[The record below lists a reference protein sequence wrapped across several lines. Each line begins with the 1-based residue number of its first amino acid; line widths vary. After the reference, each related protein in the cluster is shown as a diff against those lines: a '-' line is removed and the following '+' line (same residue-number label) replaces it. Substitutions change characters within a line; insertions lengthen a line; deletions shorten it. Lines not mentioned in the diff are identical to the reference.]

1 MKKKE
6 TTESEIIAHIK
17 QSLENYEEAYIPG
30 SWEGFVQKR
39 AINKRKLYWRIAS
52 GIAACLLIGFI
63 GSNLISFDQK
73 ESLKAIQE
81 PTSQITGITPDSEH
95 TTVEKSATTI
105 ASIATADKQ
114 QVKSSSKASK
124 PIALLK
130 EEKMVAKENRTEGQ
144 KPTSVPTGD
153 SVKRIAT
160 LAEAINQ
167 TSKNFTD
174 TAKNISDTIKSKI
187 TNNYKFTP
195 VPDEKQKLATTTK
208 RKIRFGVNFSPGV
221 NTTQSASA
229 LNYMG
234 GVSADIPLFSNVQLS
249 TGLQVENQNIV
260 KEFPGIVASSS
271 APLNQT
277 RTKLINLDVPVNIT
291 WTFVSQKSH
300 SYYVSAGLSSM
311 VYLKQEDKNTNYS
324 QLLVPTTS
332 MVAGDV
338 VKSYNVVEQVSVTQN
353 RVTPMQPF
361 DFAGRINFM
370 IGFEKKLSDK
380 LFIHFEPYTKIPT
393 SGQAPGSLNHTT
405 SGINFKISF

>member
-39 AINKRKLYWRIAS
+39 AINKRKLFLRIAS
-52 GIAACLLIGFI
+52 GIAACLLVGFI
-63 GSNLISFDQK
+63 GFNLIDFDRR
-73 ESLKAIQE
+73 E
-81 PTSQITGITPDSEH
+81 TSRILPEQTAKTTVETPDSRIKPTEKS
-95 TTVEKSATTI
+95 TTVVA
-105 ASIATADKQ
+105 
-114 QVKSSSKASK
+114 QVKTSDKHFDSVTPASK
-124 PIALLK
+124 PIALQK
-130 EEKMVAKENRTEGQ
+130 EDKIVAKENNTEGQ
-144 KPTSVPTGD
+144 MTIAVATND
-153 SVKRIAT
+153 SVKKVAA
-160 LAEAINQ
+160 LAVGINQ
-167 TSKNFTD
+167 PSKNMTD
-174 TAKNISDTIKSKI
+174 TVKIRVDTTRSQI
-187 TNNYKFTP
+187 TKTYPFTP
-195 VPDEKQKLATTTK
+195 LPEEKQKLAATTG

-234 GVSADIPLFSNVQLS
+234 GVSADIPLSSKFQLS
-249 TGLQVENQNIV
+249 TGLQIENQSIV
-260 KEFPGIVASSS
+260 KEFPSIAASSS

-291 WTFVSQKSH
+291 WTFVSEKSR
-300 SYYVSAGLSSM
+300 SYYISAGLSSM

-324 QLLVPTTS
+324 QLMVQTSS
-332 MVAGDV
+332 MVAGDE
-338 VKSYNVVEQVSVTQN
+338 VKSYSVMEQVSVTQN
-353 RVTPMQPF
+353 RVTPLQPF